1 MENFRN
7 LRIDENI
14 LKVIKEE
21 RFENPT
27 EIQNKTIP
35 LVIDGKD
42 ILAGSAT
49 GSGKTLAFGC
59 GIIQNAKKGNGIQAM
74 ILTPTRELA
83 EQVSEALRKFS
94 KYTHLKIIPV
104 YGGVSIG
111 AQIDKL
117 RTTDIVVGTPGRMLD
132 HISRNTINLKG
143 VKTVVLD
150 EADRMLDMGF
160 IHDVEKILRSCPK
173 KRQTLLFSAT
183 ISGQIGNLAYK
194 YMNNPVNISVE
205 SHVDPTK
212 LTQIYY
218 DVADNLKFSL
228 LVHLLKNEKSLLS
241 MVFCN
246 TQRTTDFVATNLKN
260 NGIKAVAIH
269 GGLTQDKRTK
279 IMRQFNSEKGPEVLT
294 CTDVAARGLDIRDVS
309 HVYNYDSS
317 KESDTYIHRIG
328 RTARAGKDGLAITL
342 LSSKDY
348 ENFRRVLSN
357 RALNVEKEDV
367 PQNLERVK
375 VEARAPQR
383 RQSSFRRPSNARGGS
398 GRGGSSNRGGSSG
411 RGPRRR

>member
-21 RFENPT
+21 HFEEPT
-27 EIQNKTIP
+27 EIQVKTIP

-59 GIIQNAKKGNGIQAM
+59 GIIQKAKKGNGIQAV

-83 EQVSEALRKFS
+83 EQVSDSLRKFS
-94 KYTHLKIIPV
+94 KYSQLRVTPV

-132 HISRNTINLKG
+132 HISRGTINLKG

-160 IHDVEKILRSCPK
+160 VHDVEKILRSCPK
-173 KRQTLLFSAT
+173 QRQTLLFSAT
-183 ISGQIGNLAYK
+183 ISGSIGNLAHK
-194 YMNNPVNISVE
+194 YMNNPVKVSVK

-218 DVADNLKFSL
+218 DVADNFKFSL
-228 LVHLLKNEKSLLS
+228 LVHLLKSEKSLLS
-241 MVFCN
+241 MIFCN

-269 GGLTQDKRTK
+269 GGLTQDRRTK
-279 IMRQFNSEKGPEVLT
+279 IMKQFNSDKGPEVLA

-328 RTARAGKDGLAITL
+328 RTARAGKNGLAITL
-342 LSSKDY
+342 LSSRDY

-357 RALNVEKEDV
+357 RDLNVEKEEV
-367 PQNLERVK
+367 PQDLQRVK
-375 VEARAPQR
+375 VEAQAPAR
-383 RQSSFRRPSNARGGS
+383 RQSSFRRPSQGGRGGS
-398 GRGGSSNRGGSSG
+398 GGSRGGSGS